1 MGDLRRRVYAYQPP
15 ICHADAEFRQG
26 NTRPAKE
33 SCGVNHRSSR
43 TAAGGRTHGRTI
55 HAQVYPYQPTLD
67 RPCSAHSAAFA
78 GFLPCH
84 DIHQRYIY
92 GYPRIV
98 YVSSNEAIDI
108 EVEMKVVTSNLG
120 RILQLVS
127 EDFVKIS
134 QPEIDEQIRLS
145 RLILS
150 EIRRITVR
158 SAPKKLKDELRRQAN
173 QQVPPKTKFYGN
185 PSAGSKSQ

>member
-1 MGDLRRRVYAYQPP
+1 MSKIEP
-15 ICHADAEFRQG
+15 I
-26 NTRPAKE
+26 N
-33 SCGVNHRSSR
+33 
-43 TAAGGRTHGRTI
+43 
-55 HAQVYPYQPTLD
+55 
-67 RPCSAHSAAFA
+67 
-78 GFLPCH
+78 
-84 DIHQRYIY
+84 
-92 GYPRIV
+92 
-98 YVSSNEAIDI
+98 I

-127 EDFVKIS
+127 EDFVVVS
-134 QPEIDEQIRLS
+134 QPELDEQIRLS

-158 SAPKKLKDELRRQAN
+158 SAPQKLKDELRRQATN

>member
-1 MGDLRRRVYAYQPP
+1 M
-15 ICHADAEFRQG
+15 
-26 NTRPAKE
+26 T
-33 SCGVNHRSSR
+33 
-43 TAAGGRTHGRTI
+43 
-55 HAQVYPYQPTLD
+55 
-67 RPCSAHSAAFA
+67 
-78 GFLPCH
+78 
-84 DIHQRYIY
+84 
-92 GYPRIV
+92 
-98 YVSSNEAIDI
+98 SNIEAIDI

-173 QQVPPKTKFYGN
+173 RQVPPKTKFYGN

>member
-1 MGDLRRRVYAYQPP
+1 M
-15 ICHADAEFRQG
+15 
-26 NTRPAKE
+26 
-33 SCGVNHRSSR
+33 
-43 TAAGGRTHGRTI
+43 
-55 HAQVYPYQPTLD
+55 
-67 RPCSAHSAAFA
+67 
-78 GFLPCH
+78 
-84 DIHQRYIY
+84 
-92 GYPRIV
+92 
-98 YVSSNEAIDI
+98 SSNEAIDI

-158 SAPKKLKDELRRQAN
+158 SAPQKLKDELRRQAN
-173 QQVPPKTKFYGN
+173 QQVPHKTKFYGN

>member
-1 MGDLRRRVYAYQPP
+1 MSKIEP
-15 ICHADAEFRQG
+15 
-26 NTRPAKE
+26 
-33 SCGVNHRSSR
+33 
-43 TAAGGRTHGRTI
+43 
-55 HAQVYPYQPTLD
+55 
-67 RPCSAHSAAFA
+67 
-78 GFLPCH
+78 
-84 DIHQRYIY
+84 
-92 GYPRIV
+92 
-98 YVSSNEAIDI
+98 IDI

-158 SAPKKLKDELRRQAN
+158 SAPQKLKDELRRQATS

-185 PSAGSKSQ
+185 PSAGSKQQ

>member
-1 MGDLRRRVYAYQPP
+1 M
-15 ICHADAEFRQG
+15 
-26 NTRPAKE
+26 
-33 SCGVNHRSSR
+33 
-43 TAAGGRTHGRTI
+43 
-55 HAQVYPYQPTLD
+55 
-67 RPCSAHSAAFA
+67 
-78 GFLPCH
+78 
-84 DIHQRYIY
+84 
-92 GYPRIV
+92 
-98 YVSSNEAIDI
+98 SSNIEAIDI
-108 EVEMKVVTSNLG
+108 EAEMKVVTANLG

-134 QPEIDEQIRLS
+134 QPEIDEQVRLS

-158 SAPKKLKDELRRQAN
+158 SAPKKLKDELRKQATN

>member
-1 MGDLRRRVYAYQPP
+1 MGGLRRRAFSCRSP
-15 ICHADAEFRQG
+15 IGHGHAEFQQG
-26 NTRPAKE
+26 SNHIANENGGVRRCQ
-33 SCGVNHRSSR
+33 SC
-43 TAAGGRTHGRTI
+43 TAAANRTHGKTT
-55 HAQVYPYQPTLD
+55 YPHQCACEPTLGQ
-67 RPCSAHSAAFA
+67 PCNTHSAAFA

-92 GYPRIV
+92 AHPRIV

-158 SAPKKLKDELRRQAN
+158 SAPKKLKDELRKQAN
-173 QQVPPKTKFYGN
+173 RQVPPKTKFYGN
-185 PSAGSKSQ
+185 PSAGTKSQ

>member
-1 MGDLRRRVYAYQPP
+1 M
-15 ICHADAEFRQG
+15 
-26 NTRPAKE
+26 
-33 SCGVNHRSSR
+33 
-43 TAAGGRTHGRTI
+43 
-55 HAQVYPYQPTLD
+55 
-67 RPCSAHSAAFA
+67 
-78 GFLPCH
+78 
-84 DIHQRYIY
+84 
-92 GYPRIV
+92 
-98 YVSSNEAIDI
+98 SSNEAIDI

-173 QQVPPKTKFYGN
+173 RQVPPKTKFYGK

>member
-1 MGDLRRRVYAYQPP
+1 MFGL
-15 ICHADAEFRQG
+15 G
-26 NTRPAKE
+26 NK
-33 SCGVNHRSSR
+33 
-43 TAAGGRTHGRTI
+43 
-55 HAQVYPYQPTLD
+55 
-67 RPCSAHSAAFA
+67 F
-78 GFLPCH
+78 

-92 GYPRIV
+92 AHAHIV
-98 YVSSNEAIDI
+98 YVSSNIEAIDI
-108 EVEMKVVTSNLG
+108 EAEMKVVAANLG

-158 SAPKKLKDELRRQAN
+158 SAPKKLKRRTTQTSHK